1 MAIIKRRSWGYKTP
15 PTRKVWMIMS
25 QVMTIP
31 KNNVLR
37 YLMICFVFGT
47 NLSIKIIFGN
57 FYFLLI
63 AITQNIQTLQI
74 GGVLETSGP
83 PLDDGH
89 RERVLKLMHPRLS
102 YSWKNKWANLND
114 AKCRSALQTMINCP
128 SLNMKSRGHVK
139 HRIHVCLSLDHAAKS
154 LLHYR
159 SPVLVSVSLNI
170 RSISGKCPDFM
181 LICSG
186 IR

>member
-1 MAIIKRRSWGYKTP
+1 MYQSSKSLWPSSKGGPEVSKTP

-89 RERVLKLMHPRLS
+89 RYFE
-102 YSWKNKWANLND
+102 D
-114 AKCRSALQTMINCP
+114 
-128 SLNMKSRGHVK
+128 
-139 HRIHVCLSLDHAAKS
+139 
-154 LLHYR
+154 
-159 SPVLVSVSLNI
+159 
-170 RSISGKCPDFM
+170 
-181 LICSG
+181 
-186 IR
+186 